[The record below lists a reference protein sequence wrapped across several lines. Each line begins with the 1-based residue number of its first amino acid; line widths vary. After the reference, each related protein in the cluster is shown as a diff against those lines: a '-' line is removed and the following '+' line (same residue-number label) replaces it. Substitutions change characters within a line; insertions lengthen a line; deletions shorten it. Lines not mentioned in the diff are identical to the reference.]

1 MTKPYCKAFVT
12 FARPLLASQKECGFI
27 DSTRY
32 WKTKDM
38 INSKTAI
45 LTSSQERR
53 NVGFETHRKE
63 TVRGEVP
70 GI

>member
-1 MTKPYCKAFVT
+1 M
-12 FARPLLASQKECGFI
+12 LASQKECGFI
-27 DSTRY
+27 DFTRY

-38 INSKTAI
+38 INSKTAV
-45 LTSSQERR
+45 LTSSEERR
-53 NVGFETHRKE
+53 NAGLETHRKE